1 MCVAAN
7 EEEEEEDDDEEEDE
21 EEGRK
26 VFAVDRKV
34 VAIFC
39 PFFFSLFLFLVIF
52 GGKNKRHWGSL
63 ELRIG

>member
-7 EEEEEEDDDEEEDE
+7 EEEEEEEDDDEEEDE

-39 PFFFSLFLFLVIF
+39 PFFFLCSFFWLFLV
-52 GGKNKRHWGSL
+52 G
-63 ELRIG
+63 RIRGIGAVWNFV